1 MVMQRPGSRSTP
13 PPNGLLIAL
22 AVGILLLGA
31 GFLFA
36 YDSLRSSNVVS
47 GSAQEA
53 ERSSGEYV
61 PRTDDRA
68 LIEMGIDPEDND
80 LSPAALAA
88 IARAHR
94 AAQDAGGAAETDS
107 DEPAGPGGEGAA
119 DETLGN
125 GDRASAAEQTE

>member
-13 PPNGLLIAL
+13 PRSGLLIAL

-36 YDSLRSSNVVS
+36 YDSLRSSNMVS
-47 GSAQEA
+47 GSAPES
-53 ERSSGEYV
+53 ERGSGEYI
-61 PRTDDRA
+61 PRADDRA

-94 AAQDAGGAAETDS
+94 AAQDAGRASETESDQPAVPNGDGA
-107 DEPAGPGGEGAA
+107 P
-119 DETLGN
+119 DETPAN
-125 GDRASAAEQTE
+125 GDEASAEEQAE